1 MRVCMVLRV
10 QMCQPLRRALT
21 PSVVRG
27 AHDGMGVKITL
38 TADAQCA
45 ALGSDCV
52 AASYSEII
60 EREVCRELT
69 VAYFVH

>member
-10 QMCQPLRRALT
+10 QMCQPFRRALT

-38 TADAQCA
+38 TADARCA
-45 ALGSDCV
+45 ALGSASV
-52 AASYSEII
+52 VASYSEII
-60 EREVCRELT
+60 EREVCREQT
-69 VAYFVH
+69 VAYYLH